1 MSKILPEKVSMAE
14 LFYDLIYV
22 LEVQKV
28 TGVIHH
34 LHHGQISIDT
44 YLKFA
49 FACLVILLLWFN
61 QTIYINKYGTNSY
74 YDIIGM
80 FLHMFGAV
88 YISNNISLDWK
99 EVFVPFNVTAILM
112 SLVIIAE
119 YYLKSREY
127 EKMPYEIKSQI
138 LILSLE
144 IAALLLAFVTGP
156 KYRMI
161 LAATAYL
168 AAMFFPMYVMPR
180 NDEEVMLNFPHLVER
195 VSLITIIIFGEMV
208 VGLAGV
214 FALGKPSDILPLVS
228 FVAAVLLFGTYVLQ
242 IEKMIE
248 HHQKK
253 RGFVLVYSHI
263 GIFMGLSTITTSFG
277 FALNPEVDWKFLII
291 FRLFGLLV
299 YFVSMFSIS
308 VYNKENYRLKIK
320 DVVAYLI
327 FFIIGSLITGL
338 STKENIF
345 LFNFG
350 MFIMTFMI
358 FGYMFNVVRKR
369 R

>member
-1 MSKILPEKVSMAE
+1 
-14 LFYDLIYV
+14 
-22 LEVQKV
+22 
-28 TGVIHH
+28 
-34 LHHGQISIDT
+34 
-44 YLKFA
+44 
-49 FACLVILLLWFN
+49 
-61 QTIYINKYGTNSY
+61 
-74 YDIIGM
+74 
-80 FLHMFGAV
+80 
-88 YISNNISLDWK
+88 
-99 EVFVPFNVTAILM
+99 
-112 SLVIIAE
+112 
-119 YYLKSREY
+119 
-127 EKMPYEIKSQI
+127 
-138 LILSLE
+138 
-144 IAALLLAFVTGP
+144 
-156 KYRMI
+156 
-161 LAATAYL
+161 
-168 AAMFFPMYVMPR
+168 MPR
-180 NDEEVMLNFPHLVER
+180 NDEEVTLNFPHLVER

-327 FFIIGSLITGL
+327 FFIIGSLITGF
-338 STKENIF
+338 SNKENIF

-350 MFIMTFMI
+350 MFVMIFMI
-358 FGYMFNVVRKR
+358 FGYMVIATNRMKKTKKLKEKLLKELNKTV
-369 R
+369 